1 MLSVLLAMFLGFAAG
16 YALRRSARFA
26 HAVHAATMP
35 TICLLLL
42 LMGLGVGADPGV
54 MDRLPTLGLDAL
66 ILTLGAFIGSI
77 LCARYAY
84 RRFFLQPHSGT
95 SSPGTP
101 DSAPSRNTSCQ
112 TAEQRHSG
120 IPLSLTCTS
129 GRHVPAADLPDTASS
144 PAIHAPGNPLSTAG
158 PIPSTPCAA
167 DGSAHLQH
175 APASPYVP
183 HVPISAGTP
192 CQAPHPAGTTQ
203 SPVPPTPVSSIDTPP
218 GLSLPGTSTP
228 VLSPH
233 TTTPD
238 RPAQTDS
245 APPMPGS
252 MRSSFAIIL
261 CFLAGVAVGRLGHLP
276 AWLTAT
282 DWSVWTLYA
291 LMLLVGAGIGN
302 DTATFDR
309 LRRSSLRILAAPA
322 ATIIGTLAGVL
333 AASLLLPHIRPSEAL
348 MIGSG
353 FGYYSLSSILITG
366 SHGVTLGTIA
376 LVSNILRELL
386 TLLFAPL
393 LVRQFGPLAPI
404 SAGGATTADTTL
416 PIITRYSGKD
426 FIFVSVVHGILID
439 LSVPL
444 LVTFFAL
451 F

>member
-1 MLSVLLAMFLGFAAG
+1 MLLVLLAMLCGLAAG
-16 YALRRSARFA
+16 YALRRSTRFA
-26 HAVHAATMP
+26 RWVHAATMP
-35 TICLLLL
+35 TVCLLLL
-42 LMGLGVGADPGV
+42 LMGLGVGANPGV

-66 ILTLGAFIGSI
+66 VLTLGAFIGSI

-84 RRFFLQPHSGT
+84 RRFFLRHDFRGSSGHG
-95 SSPGTP
+95 SNTP
-101 DSAPSRNTSCQ
+101 DSSPSPSISRR
-112 TAEQRHSG
+112 TAALHHPGHPISRAGTPGLRS
-120 IPLSLTCTS
+120 
-129 GRHVPAADLPDTASS
+129 PAADLPDTAS
-144 PAIHAPGNPLSTAG
+144 PAATHAPGHSLSAAG
-158 PIPSTPCAA
+158 
-167 DGSAHLQH
+167 
-175 APASPYVP
+175 
-183 HVPISAGTP
+183 
-192 CQAPHPAGTTQ
+192 
-203 SPVPPTPVSSIDTPP
+203 PVPPTPCAAGGSAHFQHAPATPHVPGSAGSPQPCTDAPSDTN
-218 GLSLPGTSTP
+218 LPGSSAP
-228 VLSPH
+228 RLSPH
-233 TTTPD
+233 ATSPDNPARANTPVHTATP
-238 RPAQTDS
+238 PA
-245 APPMPGS
+245 PGT